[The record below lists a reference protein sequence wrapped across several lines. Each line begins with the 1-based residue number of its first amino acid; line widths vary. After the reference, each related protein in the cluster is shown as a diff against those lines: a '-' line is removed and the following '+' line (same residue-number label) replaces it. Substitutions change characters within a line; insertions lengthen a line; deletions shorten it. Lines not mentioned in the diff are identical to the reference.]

1 MKINLVLIK
10 FGLADIIV
18 IYFTFLFYF
27 FWNWHYVV
35 VNGDGKFNFTQNV
48 HSLKIN
54 FEIFTLI
61 DIKEKKQR

>member
-18 IYFTFLFYF
+18 IYFTFFSIFF

-35 VNGDGKFNFTQNV
+35 VNGDGKFNFT
-48 HSLKIN
+48 
-54 FEIFTLI
+54 
-61 DIKEKKQR
+61 